1 MIQTIKIENWFGSE
15 GSNIEDGVQD
25 GRHSKA
31 KFNLITVDNYFPK
44 VFVKLFFVF
53 VLVIVFINPYT
64 TFQTTFG

>member
-44 VFVKLFFVF
+44 VFNSGCILRIGLALLLLFSAF
-53 VLVIVFINPYT
+53 
-64 TFQTTFG
+64 